1 MAFLITY
8 IPLNPSERNEKLIQ
22 RVKRYDTWA
31 ILNATNY
38 IVKSKGK
45 TPVDIR
51 TELVDCINSKDKL
64 MISELSGNAAWR
76 SFSPELSEWLKRNL

>member
-8 IPLNPSERNEKLIQ
+8 IPSNPSERNERLIQ

-38 IVKSKGK
+38 IVKSRGE

-51 TELVDCINSKDKL
+51 GELVEYLNPKDKL
-64 MISELSGNAAWR
+64 LVSELAGNAAWR
-76 SFSPELSEWLKRNL
+76 SFDQELSEWLKKNL